1 MPVVEGQEVLHQRG
15 QNWDLLFGVVV
26 HDLGSEDGL
35 VDLGAVLAD
44 LLANEA
50 LVMRNQLAL
59 GDLSVVWVERAI
71 ELNVVAVDG
80 VVGVI
85 GDGVE
90 VLGGR
95 TGNALAGVG
104 EVVGV
109 AVRAGVDGVLQALE
123 LLTTEEVVK
132 GAVFHH
138 QDDHI
143 LDLRLEIVD

>member
-1 MPVVEGQEVLHQRG
+1 MPVVEGQVVLHQRS

-26 HDLGSEDGL
+26 HDLSSEDGL
-35 VDLGAVLAD
+35 VDLGAILAD
-44 LLANEA
+44 LLMNKA
-50 LVMRNQLAL
+50 LVVGNQLAL
-59 GDLSVVWVERAI
+59 GDLSVVGVEGAI
-71 ELNVVAVDG
+71 ELDVVAIDG

-95 TGNALAGVG
+95 AGNALTRIG

-109 AVRAGVDGVLQALE
+109 AVGARVDGIFKALE

-132 GAVFHH
+132 GAVLHH

-143 LDLRLEIVD
+143 LDLGLEIVD